1 MRLTYFTLIFCLLLV
16 TSACREGE
24 VENYF
29 ITKENHETDIENW
42 YNNRISSL
50 KSDNGWLNL
59 VGLYWFENESNRL
72 GKGEN
77 VELEVKDDFFPESFG
92 TFGVL
97 GNQVYFKPDINGIK
111 IGAEEITE
119 KVLVFDPDNNFSPTI
134 TFGTYRMSV
143 LQRSDL
149 VGLRLRNVESGLIK
163 DFQGIDRFPVN
174 MEWRFEARFI
184 PYEPAKEIPISN
196 VLGQTYP
203 ALAVGKVSFGYQ
215 GRVYSLDALEEGDQL
230 FLIFADGTSSA
241 ETYGGGRYLYTQK
254 ADENGIVILDF
265 NKAFNPPCVF
275 TPFATCPLPPRQNI
289 LELAIEAG
297 EKNWGK

>member
-1 MRLTYFTLIFCLLLV
+1 MKHLSFSMLILLLLF
-16 TSACREGE
+16 SSCH
-24 VENYF
+24 VE
-29 ITKENHETDIENW
+29 KEESYAISQEAHTEEIENW
-42 YNNRISSL
+42 YNNRVASL
-50 KSDNGWLNL
+50 KSENGWLNL
-59 VGLYWFENESNRL
+59 IGLYWFEQDSNRL
-72 GKGEN
+72 GMN
-77 VELEVKDDFFPESFG
+77 VGSELLVDDALFPEFFG
-92 TFGVL
+92 TFGKV
-97 GNQVYFKPDINGIK
+97 GKQVYFSPEIDGIK
-111 IGAEEITE
+111 IGEELITE
-119 KVLVFDPDNNFSPTI
+119 KVLVFDPENDFSPTI
-134 TFGTYRMSV
+134 TYGTYRMSV

-149 VGLRLRNVESGLIK
+149 VGLRLRNVESDLIK

-184 PYEPAKEIPISN
+184 PYEPVKEIPISN

-203 ALAVGKVSFGYQ
+203 AEAIGYLSFGFE
-215 GRVYSLDALEEGDQL
+215 GRIYNIDALEEGDQL
-230 FLIFADGTSSA
+230 YLIFADGTSGA

-297 EKNWGK
+297 ERNWGK

>member
-1 MRLTYFTLIFCLLLV
+1 MLLL
-16 TSACREGE
+16 TTACKEPE
-24 VENYF
+24 VENFF

-50 KSDNGWLNL
+50 KSENGWLNL
-59 VGLYWFENESNRL
+59 VGLYWFEQDSNRL
-72 GKGEN
+72 GRNEEF
-77 VELEVKDDFFPESFG
+77 ELLVDDESFPEFFG
-92 TFGVL
+92 TFEKVGK
-97 GNQVYFKPDINGIK
+97 QVYFNPEIDGIK
-111 IGAEEITE
+111 IGDELITE
-119 KVLVFDPDNNFSPTI
+119 KVLVFDPENDFSPTI
-134 TFGTYRMSV
+134 TYGTYRMSV

-174 MEWRFEARFI
+174 MEWRFEARLI

-203 ALAVGKVSFGYQ
+203 AQALGKVSFGYQ

-230 FLIFADGTSSA
+230 FLIFADGTSGA

>member
-1 MRLTYFTLIFCLLLV
+1 MKQFFSILLFYFLLFTACTEV
-16 TSACREGE
+16 KEINESISAE
-24 VENYF
+24 VHVE
-29 ITKENHETDIENW
+29 DIEVW
-42 YNNRISSL
+42 YNNRITSL
-50 KSDNGWLNL
+50 KSENGWLNL

-92 TFGVL
+92 TFEVL
-97 GNQVYFKPDINGIK
+97 GNQVYFKPDISGIK

-119 KVLVFDPDNNFSPTI
+119 KVLVFDPEIIFAPTLAYES
-134 TFGTYRMSV
+134 YRMTV
-143 LQRSDL
+143 IQRSDL
-149 VGLRLRNVESGLIK
+149 IGLRLRNIDAVHVQN
-163 DFQGIDRFPVN
+163 FQGIERFPVSL
-174 MEWRFEARFI
+174 EWRFQARFI
-184 PYEPAKEIPISN
+184 PYDPAKEIPISN

-275 TPFATCPLPPRQNI
+275 TPYATCPLPPRQNI

-297 EKNWGK
+297 EQNWGK

>member
-24 VENYF
+24 VENYL

-50 KSDNGWLNL
+50 KSENGWLNL

-92 TFGVL
+92 TFEVL

-119 KVLVFDPDNNFSPTI
+119 KVLVFDPEIIFAPTLAYES
-134 TFGTYRMSV
+134 YRMTV
-143 LQRSDL
+143 IQRSDL
-149 VGLRLRNVESGLIK
+149 IGLRLRNIDAVHVQT
-163 DFQGIDRFPVN
+163 FQGIERFPVSL
-174 MEWRFEARFI
+174 EWRFQARFI
-184 PYEPAKEIPISN
+184 PYDPAKEIPISN

-230 FLIFADGTSSA
+230 FLIFADGTSGA

-275 TPFATCPLPPRQNI
+275 TPYATCPLPPKQNI

-297 EKNWGK
+297 EQNWGK